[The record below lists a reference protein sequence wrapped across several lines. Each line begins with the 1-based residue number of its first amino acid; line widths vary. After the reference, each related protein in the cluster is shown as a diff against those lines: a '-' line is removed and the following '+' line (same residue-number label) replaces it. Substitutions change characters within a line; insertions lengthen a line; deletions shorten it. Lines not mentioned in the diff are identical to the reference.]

1 MRATAEVSGRNP
13 DIAEA
18 MVDQDIYLEGITESG
33 KLLTFTVSEAINN
46 HFCEGEVTDLTDL
59 IEKLNLQNCPIVSY
73 ESSTINTLISKLIH
87 PAVSGILIMLMLGG
101 IYFELQS
108 PGIGFPIAAS
118 AVAGMLFFAP
128 LYLNGIAENWEIIL
142 FAVGVLLLAAE
153 ILVIPGTG
161 IVGVLGV
168 LFIFIGLT
176 LSMIENVQFDFSMVS
191 FNGILTSFSIV
202 LMAGLFGAVL
212 TLILLPKMLDSGK
225 MSKLVL
231 QKSQNIN
238 EGYISID
245 QTLNALVGMN
255 GLVGND
261 LHPSGKVIIQSQFYD
276 ATSRGEFIEK
286 GTSITV
292 LSIEG
297 AQLIVK
303 KT

>member
-1 MRATAEVSGRNP
+1 
-13 DIAEA
+13 
-18 MVDQDIYLEGITESG
+18 
-33 KLLTFTVSEAINN
+33 
-46 HFCEGEVTDLTDL
+46 
-59 IEKLNLQNCPIVSY
+59 
-73 ESSTINTLISKLIH
+73 LIH

-161 IVGVLGV
+161 IAGVLGV